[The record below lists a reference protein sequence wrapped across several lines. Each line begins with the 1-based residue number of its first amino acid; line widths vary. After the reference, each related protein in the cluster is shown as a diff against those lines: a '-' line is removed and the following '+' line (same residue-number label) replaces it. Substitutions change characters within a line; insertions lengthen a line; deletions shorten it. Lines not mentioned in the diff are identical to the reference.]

1 MASLDSL
8 SDGQRAV
15 LQLLLR
21 QNKSYDD
28 LAGLL
33 KTDADAVRARA
44 RGAVSA
50 LGPDPAGIDGD
61 RRDEIADYLL
71 GQQSASRRAA
81 TREYLGGSAA
91 GRSWARKV
99 AAALAPLGG
108 D

>member
-28 LAGLL
+28 LASLL
-33 KTDADAVRARA
+33 KTDVDAVRARA
-44 RGAVSA
+44 RGAVA
-50 LGPDPAGIDGD
+50 AIGPDPAGIDED

-81 TREYLGGSAA
+81 TREYLEGSA
-91 GRSWARKV
+91 GRPRLGAR
-99 AAALAPLGG
+99 ASPPR
-108 D
+108 